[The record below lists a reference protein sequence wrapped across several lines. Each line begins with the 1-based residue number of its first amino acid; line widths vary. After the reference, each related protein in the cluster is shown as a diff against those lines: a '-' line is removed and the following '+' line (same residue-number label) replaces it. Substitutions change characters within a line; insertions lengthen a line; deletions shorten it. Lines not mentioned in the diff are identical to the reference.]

1 VTLLTPEVRIGIAP
15 CGCIH
20 ERGRRYRM
28 IRMWRCPVHEDRYVK
43 VEAVWPWRRC
53 ESCRVLRARYRL
65 TFLDGVSFLFCLG
78 CEPERW
84 R

>member
-1 VTLLTPEVRIGIAP
+1 MTLLTPKLRIGIAP

-20 ERGRRYRM
+20 EVKRHHRVLQ
-28 IRMWRCPVHEDRYVK
+28 MWRCPIHDDRYVK
-43 VEAVWPWRRC
+43 VETVWPWRRC
-53 ESCRVLRARYRL
+53 ESCRLRRARYRM
-65 TFLDGVSFLFCLG
+65 TFPGGVSFRFCFG